1 MVMNLYGRS
10 KPGTS
15 TSSPHRT
22 GLGSAARRTPSST
35 GKKSSSKSES
45 DAVDVSSSAPLPSLN
60 DKHRK
65 KSSCPCNQSLGCWK
79 IDCSKCGQL
88 WHVDC
93 VGLKG
98 LDDKIINSIPQYLC
112 PLCFVSPVPTTETT
126 VDVCHICRNTLSLQQ
141 SNLAYESSIASNN
154 IENFNQI
161 CALLGSLDMNSLT
174 KNMDTLSQFDSRLKH
189 ILLKENS
196 LLGLD
201 NEIKTLSNLLTEHK
215 QHEDHESLNVLNSN
229 ISRLLEELQTFTQPT
244 PPPSNAPSESSEH
257 LLADISCKLQALQAN
272 ESSISANLSE
282 LKHSVESLKS
292 TESMPAASSLP
303 SCTPNEIPLPDHS
316 FPLHPSRTQAPSEQ
330 PIPPIPHKQRHT
342 SDIKLDFIE
351 QAEADELT
359 KFLESCS
366 FKSENGHSV
375 TSFGETYRYTG
386 SRSSD
391 KVPPIPESLKPLLV
405 KINNVQSEIYK
416 ARYPDKPY
424 LTAPSINSLLIN
436 KYQGPNSYLPKH
448 SDREATIHPESSIFT
463 LSLGQR
469 CVVKF
474 TERLTGKEV
483 TQTCPDRSLYTMSRR
498 SQEVYD
504 HEIEQGSLTDE
515 TRYSLTFRSISWMNK
530 NSTSLHGD
538 SNTRFLRFGSNKK
551 GTFGEQM
558 PGQKFWAPKIRDI
571 DPVSCMGYSNVVLLC
586 GINDIKESHIKC
598 ENDVADCYAELKLK
612 IKQIKLLSP
621 STKAVFVCQLLP
633 TKDLTLNRKVNDF
646 NKLIHFDLF
655 PTCKDVEYVEGFGQF
670 VCNRVLAAELS
681 MLFDRFGRYDML
693 HLNRAGARVLAS
705 LIKQSIFLRFH
716 GGVDKRRHT
725 GSVNGRLYSNVAET
739 RLQLSGMVDG
749 CQV

>member
-1 MVMNLYGRS
+1 MGLYGKS
-10 KPGTS
+10 KPSAS

-22 GLGSAARRTPSST
+22 GHGSVARGTPPST
-35 GKKSSSKSES
+35 SKKSSSKSES
-45 DAVDVSSSAPLPSLN
+45 DAVDVSSCAPLPALK

-65 KSSCPCNQSLGCWK
+65 KDSCPCNQSLGCWK

-154 IENFNQI
+154 IENFSQI

-215 QHEDHESLNVLNSN
+215 QNDDRESLKALNSN
-229 ISRLLEELQTFTQPT
+229 ISRLLEELHTLTQPT
-244 PPPSNAPSESSEH
+244 PPPSNVPSQSSEH
-257 LLADISCKLQALQAN
+257 LLADISCKLEALQVN

-292 TESMPAASSLP
+292 TDSRPGTSSLP
-303 SCTPNEIPLPDHS
+303 SCTPNEFPLPDHS
-316 FPLHPSRTQAPSEQ
+316 FPLHPSRMQALSEQ
-330 PIPPIPHKQRHT
+330 SIPPIPHKQKHT

-366 FKSENGHSV
+366 FESENGHSV
-375 TSFGETYRYTG
+375 TSFGATYRYTG
-386 SRSSD
+386 SKSSD
-391 KVPPIPESLKPLLV
+391 KVPPIPESLKPLLD

-416 ARYPDKPY
+416 ARYPDIPY

-436 KYQGPNSYLPKH
+436 KYEGPNSYLPKH
-448 SDREATIHPESSIFT
+448 SDCEATIHPESSIFT

-474 TERLTGKEV
+474 TERLTGTEV
-483 TQTCPDRSLYTMSRR
+483 TQTCPDRSLYMMSRR

-504 HEIEQGSLTDE
+504 HEIEQGSLSDGI
-515 TRYSLTFRSISWMNK
+515 RYSLTFRSISWMNK

-538 SNTRFLRFGSNKK
+538 SNTRFLRFGSNKR

-571 DPVSCMGYSNVVLLC
+571 DPVSCMGYSNVVLHC
-586 GINDIKESHIKC
+586 GINDIKQSHIKC

-633 TKDLTLNRKVNDF
+633 TKDLTLNRKVDDF
-646 NKLIHFDLF
+646 NKLIHFDLL
-655 PTCKDVEYVEGFGQF
+655 PTCKDVVCVEGFGQF
-670 VCNRVLAAELS
+670 ACNHVLAAELS
-681 MLFDRFGRYDML
+681 MQFDRFGRYDML

-705 LIKQSIFLRFH
+705 LIKKSVFLRFH

-725 GSVNGRLYSNVAET
+725 GSVNGRLYSNVTET
-739 RLQLSGMVDG
+739 RLHLSGMVDG